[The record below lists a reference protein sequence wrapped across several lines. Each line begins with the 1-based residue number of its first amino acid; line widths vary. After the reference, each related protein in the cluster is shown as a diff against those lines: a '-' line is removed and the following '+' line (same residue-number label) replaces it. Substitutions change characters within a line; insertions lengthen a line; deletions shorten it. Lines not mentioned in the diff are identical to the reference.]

1 MKEFLKKAGF
11 SLCVIAAALAWSTCE
26 VGLGESIDND
36 APTVTVTGPAKASV
50 CSDVVNI
57 IGTCGDDKGVKSV
70 DITVRNTN
78 TGATYN
84 YQGTVDTASKSA
96 TGLYN
101 WGTAINQKDPAT
113 GKYPLPDG
121 KYVADVVV
129 TDVNNRKSGVSSTAF
144 DIDNTAPIFCVTSPA
159 SLNVLNP
166 RKYGRSVTISGE
178 IADDHDIDHM
188 SIRVFTTDAN
198 GNNPVEITSALPK
211 TQFRDFE
218 TAGGTT
224 VYVAKY
230 FETEPAQ
237 TNPDG
242 TENPDYGLYKNYMAM
257 YGNTALG
264 QDVYLRV
271 FPTLV
276 DIAGNTS
283 AACYLSS
290 DMKDLA
296 AKLCGVEKTIDSL
309 QTANLMKI
317 YNGTYTLEELNDE
330 QKQKIVSLLNGTY
343 QLQPGDDAYYSCYV
357 DEQSEKQK
365 PLVATVNSNNRP
377 MYAFSGYELDLSN
390 IQWSEINTGG
400 TLSISV
406 QAGLDD
412 WGVLPSKLKVWLYK
426 CDDTATEYPE
436 GNPNRKVFES
446 DVSEGFT
453 ITNALGESI
462 SGISTSV
469 SAQSYYVTLPKI
481 SSDEKYLLVA
491 TGVDEDGN
499 SLCPIVEKYGFRV
512 ASTGAVPKV
521 DLNDRYYI
529 KGTDVLTTGGTAS
542 VTIKITDGTD
552 TINNGEAGNYLKV
565 TRQLYSGHISSKG
578 YLGNYESAKIGGP
591 EEDIYRTE
599 ISQLGTNDYSLT
611 APICK
616 YSSLETGNYTLALI
630 IEAKNSAASS
640 DATYIVWI
648 DNKKPEIT
656 IEAPQDNDK
665 IYDNNANIKE
675 TPEKS
680 GKYYYTPYGK
690 WSDKDGAGT
699 SALWYTLTDIGSDEP
714 TISGS
719 AEAGWTITGNSD
731 GAGGNYKWIKFT
743 DKEAITGET
752 EISWSTNWGGLD
764 DSGNKKQA
772 VESTGNFIKMIA
784 VDAVGNISDVV
795 KREGITFDFGTP
807 VSILASEPAG
817 TSPAEAQT
825 YYNSYSNKV
834 SNKFEF
840 KLTATDTLAL
850 ADSDS
855 ITVTAKKYNKTTGTY
870 DTIASGNSGYT
881 LGDVVLAADKKSAE
895 RLIKISADGNSDGMW
910 TFVAKA
916 KDACGR
922 DGAEISFATTVDC
935 LPPALTPYDS
945 SVTPAQGIG
954 IKGSGTT
961 DDWYKDDTLNIS
973 GRFTE
978 SDSGSGID
986 KIYWWL
992 GTPSMQKNAATN
1004 AYVVPEDLTIEG
1016 NYSGYTALPSGS
1028 NTGTD
1033 VLYSIAPQNFEE
1045 IIVDETTTT
1054 PTTYYNN
1061 LYIQTIDKAGNKSAR
1076 IGPYQIKEDIN
1087 EPAFEA
1093 KYYTYNGANFSPASG
1108 KAVSNKKKDMTI
1120 YGLVSDKL
1128 SGVASLAFTMGT
1140 AALTD
1145 GVTITYTTAEI
1156 ADNADGA
1163 TFAGKIYNSYGNITD
1178 KTAIT
1183 AWKAVIAHSKLATA
1197 SLYAKAADTA
1207 GNATSSHKLFD
1218 IDVDIDSPTISLTT
1232 PETKLYKSAY
1242 VQDGES
1248 KSTSDNKAVKDVNG
1262 KMSING
1268 TATDN
1273 NLQSVSVYVG
1283 TDTTAAIVSGD
1294 KKLIE
1299 LSDTSMY
1306 NWSVDN
1312 EFSYVENGKFYFSDG
1327 SPYTGSGIDIYIK
1340 VKAIDSAANETIN
1353 VYQYSVDPKS
1363 DRPVIKLFK
1372 ELNDMTSADEKYK
1385 WVIGDSSISGSI
1397 EDDDGVEK
1405 LEATYQIYDP
1415 KTDTWSADTPGTVA
1429 VENGSFSVTGPK
1441 VEDPKTGKLKV
1452 KDGKQIITFKVTD
1465 KAGTVFT
1472 AHAKTTDEDKKS
1484 FLAPIIYGN
1493 DKDIDPTATTE
1504 YYGQGSGDDSLVY
1517 IKFDNTWPQMR
1528 DVKFAIYEPGAT
1540 WPPVENDYQDTLKT
1554 VGGDRQKF
1562 NIQFYAGDE
1571 NGIKSVTLTL
1581 KGEEKIKD
1589 AEGTVLETITVEQ
1602 EITGDVDTTPAQ
1614 SDGYFLCTIENIQIN
1629 TGTTGKIYPSGTWP
1643 AKIVI
1648 TDQAGL
1654 ETTSTYNVTV
1664 DNDAPKI
1671 KILYPKASSGSV
1683 FGDVTPNGEVD
1694 KSSLSYG
1701 LSTNTSDEPTVWK
1714 DIESSL
1720 SWEIHFDGDT
1730 TAKNH
1735 DVLLKDWM
1743 VGKVPGVTP
1752 DSIKDGT
1759 APTTTIYLWMKAVDE
1774 VGNVSQEKFPITVDP
1789 CGDKPNVQIDSPS
1802 DNGMTVGGRIRVYGS
1817 ATDDKEAKAVFVQ
1830 IISGYHDTSV
1840 QASGTYGSF
1849 DYDADTKA
1857 LSNFALTADDLNYLS
1872 KVKDSAG
1879 KNVYEIYKMDT
1890 FDPDVEYSTKCKK
1903 WTGASGEIP
1912 AEYGV
1917 LASLNGGKSWFLN
1930 INANGEFAAA
1940 DSTNSLAMRVYAI
1953 DAVTK
1958 DSSGK
1963 ITKNANVSQPALR
1976 QMTFDA
1982 DAPTTTIPNVRKY
1995 KGTVTSAANYEST
2008 TPYAE
2013 KMYVSGETW
2022 LSFRLHDASNIGQIQ
2037 VGVSSVSQ
2045 TKARERV
2052 DIDLPTD
2059 QSADKKT
2066 TKDDIEVICSS
2077 PAVNPEEKNTDGTDK
2092 AAALNEFV
2100 NVLVKLN
2107 TAETTVGVGTQY
2119 VSVKFAD
2126 TNTNPTSTTAEY
2138 VINYDNKRPEIAAV
2152 TDIAYKIDPNV
2163 CQSNGWY
2170 NFNSK
2175 VTEAAV
2181 NNVSQSGYE
2190 RVAFYFV
2197 RRDTITT
2204 GTPTYIYDV
2213 MVKRKDASGNDQNK
2227 ITLPKNSAMENSEFV
2242 YSEGLYWIKKTV
2254 TRTSTNNTVTLAS
2267 ADARIH
2273 PYGLAKIRGTI
2284 YKITSVN
2291 VTSVMVD
2298 GQPEGID
2305 GESDD
2310 AYFAIANVVDHK
2322 IAETPT
2328 GSDTSATGYGYGY
2341 NRPSGDDGDLM
2352 VESVKEIGGNSTWGA
2367 SVYSKNIPDG
2377 PIELHYVA
2385 FDKAGNCVKGIMGCK
2400 DFATYKAYDTAD
2412 AVDAA
2417 KANPETPVS
2426 VYAFEKNTSSEYYKK
2441 KEVAAYVSNN
2451 APRLSN
2457 IFAGTDLDGNNK
2469 INEPSASSD
2478 YNEIVAQVYTSSLTD
2493 WENSKSAL
2501 TLGTAPEGDKPA
2513 KAAFTAKGMTVIR
2526 PEIIG
2531 GNGDLYYSYKISG
2544 EESDPTGATT
2554 TTTPYT
2560 IEGKNTAVFMA
2571 GDTGAA
2577 TEKQT
2582 NPDGTEVIV
2591 KGSREDQVK
2600 SATADIFLQVGDF
2613 KNLARKTG
2621 SGKGIADC
2629 GESNPVVLEL
2639 TFWDSTEVTKVFENS
2654 QTAKATVYMAVALD
2668 DNDAPSAG
2676 IAPIYWKS
2684 LTDNSI
2690 YESNKASTYDDLK
2703 GHIELP
2709 TDLPADFAET
2719 GAAYPD
2725 PNNADYIYPKEEMD
2739 KDPKLSG
2746 IVVLKGTVSDTKMLS
2761 KILMSI
2767 TNGTDSM
2774 NASFDQVKVAAVPA
2788 AVAAYPLA
2796 KYSNAEWTVS
2806 DDLANYGIK
2815 FSVKDKGI
2823 SPSGHSAEWTMVWD
2837 TSFVSG
2843 IAATDLAVRVYAS
2856 DQTAD
2861 AGTGSDCVGIGGT
2874 SYAKPTYTDKNY
2886 SAESTYKVDVVPYI
2900 TSLETTMTERGVA
2913 YGRTS
2918 SGRYPVYFYKNSTTG
2933 TMAPGDTESHKLKK
2947 AMTIDGVAKAAETVI
2962 QGFIVKGFNL
2972 EATVEGKKVRAAAVS
2987 RTVGESGNVTKSGV
3001 YAINVNGVY
3010 TLNNINK
3017 DDAKGDYPNEKGVT
3031 PANWTTKR
3039 TNDVYAA
3046 WKNFYNRQPSKENNL
3061 LLTDD
3066 VALDVW
3072 QINNKAA
3079 VPVRGIANDVTM
3091 KINEKSKMLNFAFV
3105 NGPLNLAMANG
3116 TENSYQTWARSYD
3129 FCKSATLAV
3138 DAGGW
3143 TYGTIAGGDTGKD
3156 YADAFGL
3163 YVSEWG
3169 KGDFNDH
3176 GTQKPKNQNRLES
3189 VGQYGTKKMSPE
3201 EYDPDVTT
3209 YTNTDSGTAYQ
3220 TDQWRIVNP
3229 CMAAT
3234 YGGDTP
3240 TRNLYLAY
3248 YDEMND
3254 EIRFRAGAS
3263 VPSSKGDFGDFV
3275 DKGNADN
3282 DGDTGGK
3289 YLDRAYSH
3297 NYDVQIVAQANTMAK
3312 PGPYVSIAA
3321 RRVSGNKDVV
3331 VMVWHDPVARCMW
3344 YSYNT
3349 EPIIYSTDSTTGT
3362 TTTTRGGSVNNQ
3374 SGTGQGW
3381 SAPTDKIF
3389 TNVTGEYCQVAFDKE
3404 GHVHI
3409 AAYNS
3414 NGNDLWYAYLDDYTG
3429 ASKKTCVVDSNG
3441 AIGKQITLDVAYS
3454 AAGDTGKPVPYIGY
3468 LAEGKTLPKL
3478 AYYTGSDITS
3488 DGDISG
3494 ASGNYFT
3501 NKWEISAV
3509 PTVTAGIQGVQG
3521 YDRINVGV
3529 WKSAG
3534 VLTDSKVKVGQ
3545 TEVVKDSYYDNSGN
3559 EGNSTSKGFVYG
3571 NGTSNPA
3578 MAYRYENGQDG
3589 FVEMAQK
3596 K

>member
-1 MKEFLKKAGF
+1 M
-11 SLCVIAAALAWSTCE
+11 IAAAFVWSTCE

-50 CSDVVNI
+50 CSDAVNI

-70 DITVRNTN
+70 NITVRNTN

-84 YQGTVDTASKSA
+84 YEGTVDTASKSA

-101 WGTAINQKDPAT
+101 WGTTINQKDPAT

-224 VYVAKY
+224 VYVAKF

-237 TNPDG
+237 MNPDG

-283 AACYLSS
+283 SACYLSS

-377 MYAFSGYELDLSN
+377 MYAFSGYELDLAN

-552 TINNGEAGNYLKV
+552 TINNGETGNYLKV

-578 YLGNYESAKIGGP
+578 YLGNYESAKIGGA

-616 YSSLETGNYTLALI
+616 YSNLAIGNYTLALI

-656 IEAPQDNDK
+656 IEAPADNDE

-675 TPEKS
+675 NPEGS

-699 SALWYTLTDIGSDEP
+699 SSLWYTLTDIGSAAP

-719 AEAGWTITGNSD
+719 AESGWTITGNPD
-731 GAGGNYKWIKFT
+731 GAGGNYKWIKL
-743 DKEAITGET
+743 EAITGET

-764 DSGNKKQA
+764 DSGNKTPA

-784 VDAVGNISDVV
+784 VDAVGNISEVV
-795 KREGITFDFGTP
+795 KREGITFDFGKPT
-807 VSILASEPAG
+807 SILDSEPTG
-817 TSPAEAQT
+817 TTPAKAQT

-834 SNKFEF
+834 SGKFEF
-840 KLTATDTLAL
+840 KLKATDTLAL

-870 DTIASGNSGYT
+870 DTIPSGNSGYT
-881 LGDVVLAADKKSAE
+881 LENVVLAADKKSAE
-895 RLIKISADGNSDGMW
+895 RLIKISADGTSDGMW

-916 KDACGR
+916 TDACGR

-945 SVTPAQGIG
+945 SVSPAQGIG

-1128 SGVASLAFTMGT
+1128 SGVASLTFTMGT

-1163 TFAGKIYNSYGNITD
+1163 TFAGKTYDSYGNITD

-1183 AWKAVIAHSKLATA
+1183 AWKAVIAYSKLATA

-1218 IDVDIDSPTISLTT
+1218 IDVDQDSPTISLTT
-1232 PETKLYKSAY
+1232 PETKLYASAY

-1248 KSTSDNKAVKDVNG
+1248 KSASDNKTPKAVNG

-1283 TDTTAAIVSGD
+1283 TDMTAAIVSGD

-1312 EFSYVENGKFYFSDG
+1312 EFSYVNNGKFYFSDG
-1327 SPYTGSGIDIYIK
+1327 SPYTGSGKDIYIK

-1415 KTDTWSADTPGTVA
+1415 KTDTWSADTAGTVA
-1429 VENGSFSVTGPK
+1429 LENGSFSVTGPK

-1493 DKDIDPTATTE
+1493 DKDINPAVNTE

-1540 WPPVENDYQDTLKT
+1540 WPPEEDDYQDTLKT

-1562 NIQFYAGDE
+1562 NIQFYAGDA

-1581 KGEEKIKD
+1581 KGEEKDADGNVIK
-1589 AEGTVLETITVEQ
+1589 TVEQ
-1602 EITGDVDTTPAQ
+1602 VITGDVETTTTQ
-1614 SDGYFLCTIENIQIN
+1614 SDGYLLCAIENIQIN
-1629 TGTTGKIYPSGTWP
+1629 TTGTTGKIYPSGTWP

-1648 TDQAGL
+1648 ADNAGL

-1701 LSTNTSDEPTVWK
+1701 LSKNTSDEPTVWK

-1752 DSIKDGT
+1752 DTIKDGT

-1802 DNGMTVGGRIRVYGS
+1802 DNGTTVGGRIRVYGS

-1849 DYDADTKA
+1849 DYDDETKA
-1857 LSNFALTADDLNYLS
+1857 LSNFSLTADDLNYLS
-1872 KVKDSAG
+1872 KVKDSVG
-1879 KNVYEIYKMDT
+1879 NYVYEIYKMDT
-1890 FDPDVEYSTKCKK
+1890 YDPDDSSIWTK
-1903 WTGASGEIP
+1903 WTGASGQE
-1912 AEYGV
+1912 AKDYGV
-1917 LASLNGGKSWFLN
+1917 LASLNGGKSWFKN
-1930 INANGEFAAA
+1930 INVNGEFADAN
-1940 DSTNSLAMRVYAI
+1940 STNSLAMRVYAI

-1958 DSSGK
+1958 DSSGS
-1963 ITKNANVSQPALR
+1963 ITKTANVSQPALR

-2052 DIDLPTD
+2052 EIDLPTD

-2066 TKDDIEVICSS
+2066 AKDGVEVICSS
-2077 PAVNPEEKNTDGTDK
+2077 PAKNPEEKNTDGTYKD
-2092 AAALNEFV
+2092 AALNEFV

-2107 TAETTVGVGTQY
+2107 TAETAVGVGTQY
-2119 VSVKFAD
+2119 VSVNFAD
-2126 TNTNPTSTTAEY
+2126 TNTTPTSTSVDY
-2138 VINYDNKRPEIAAV
+2138 VINYDNKRPEIASV
-2152 TDIAYKIDPNV
+2152 TDSAYIIDPNV

-2213 MVKRKDASGNDQNK
+2213 MVKRKDAEGNDQNK
-2227 ITLPKNSAMENSEFV
+2227 ITLPKNSAMESSEFV

-2267 ADARIH
+2267 DDARIH

-2291 VTSVMVD
+2291 GTSVMVD
-2298 GQPEGID
+2298 GQPEGIEGD
-2305 GESDD
+2305 SDV

-2322 IAETPT
+2322 IAETST

-2400 DFATYKAYDTAD
+2400 DFATYKTYDTAD

-2417 KANPETPVS
+2417 KATPETPVS
-2426 VYAFEKNTSSEYYKK
+2426 VYAFEMNKSSKYYKQ

-2457 IFAGTDLDGNNK
+2457 IFAGTDLDGDNK
-2469 INEPSASSD
+2469 INEPSGSSN

-2493 WENSKSAL
+2493 WENSKPAL
-2501 TLGTAPEGDKPA
+2501 ILGTAPEDNKPA

-2544 EESDPTGATT
+2544 EESDSAGA
-2554 TTTPYT
+2554 TTPYT

-2621 SGKGIADC
+2621 TGKGIADC

-2654 QTAKATVYMAVALD
+2654 QTAKATVYMAVALG

-2690 YESNKASTYDDLK
+2690 YESDKASTYDDLK

-2709 TDLPADFAET
+2709 TDLPAAFTET
-2719 GAAYPD
+2719 GSQYTD
-2725 PNNADYIYPKEEMD
+2725 PKNADYTYPAKEMD

-2746 IVVLKGTVSDTKMLS
+2746 IVVLTGTVSDTKMLS

-2774 NASFDQVKVAAVPA
+2774 NASFDQVKVADVPV

-2796 KYSNAEWTVS
+2796 MYSNAKWTVK
-2806 DDLANYGIK
+2806 DGLANYGIK

-2837 TSFVSG
+2837 TGFVSG

-2861 AGTGSDCVGIGGT
+2861 AGIGSDCVGIGGT
-2874 SYAKPTYTDKNY
+2874 AYEKPKYTDKNY

-2918 SGRYPVYFYKNSTTG
+2918 SGRYPVYFYKNSTTTQ
-2933 TMAPGDTESHKLKK
+2933 TMASGDTESHKLKK
-2947 AMTIDGVAKAAETVI
+2947 AMTIDGVAKAAGTVI
-2962 QGFIVKGFNL
+2962 QGFIVHGFNL
-2972 EATVEGKKVRAAAVS
+2972 EATVEGNKVRAAAVS
-2987 RTVGESGNVTKSGV
+2987 RTVGESGNITKSGV

-3031 PANWTTKR
+3031 PDNWITKR

-3105 NGPLNLAMANG
+3105 NGPLNFAMADGIN
-3116 TENSYQTWARSYD
+3116 NSYQTWARSYD
-3129 FCKSATLAV
+3129 FCKSATLAL
-3138 DAGGW
+3138 DAGGNA
-3143 TYGTIAGGDTGKD
+3143 YGTIAGGDTGD
-3156 YADAFGL
+3156 YYADAFGFYSSKWGTGYL
-3163 YVSEWG
+3163 NNSES
-3169 KGDFNDH
+3169 NDNATH
-3176 GTQKPKNQNRLES
+3176 GTQRMTQGQRRLES
-3189 VGQYGTKKMSPE
+3189 VGQKGTKDDLEKTDWN
-3201 EYDPDVTT
+3201 YN
-3209 YTNTDSGTAYQ
+3209 TNTDCQ
-3220 TDQWRIVNP
+3220 TDQWRIVSP
-3229 CMAAT
+3229 CIAT
-3234 YGGDTP
+3234 TYSGTA
-3240 TRNLYLAY
+3240 TNAYLAY

-3254 EIRFRAGAS
+3254 EIRFRAGTS
-3263 VPSSKGDFGDFV
+3263 VPASASDFGNFIDRFYY
-3275 DKGNADN
+3275 GNKPGTNGTKHAW
-3282 DGDTGGK
+3282 
-3289 YLDRAYSH
+3289 DRPYSH
-3297 NYDVQIVAQANTMAK
+3297 YYYDVQIMANADSGSK

-3321 RRVSGNKDVV
+3321 SNKTGSDVV
-3331 VMVWHDPVARCMW
+3331 VMVWHDPVKRCMW
-3344 YSYNT
+3344 YSYNADPT
-3349 EPIIYSTDSTTGT
+3349 KL
-3362 TTTTRGGSVNNQ
+3362 RGGSVNNQ
-3374 SGTGQGW
+3374 SGSGQGW
-3381 SAPTDKIF
+3381 SKPVTIF

-3414 NGNDLWYAYLDDYTG
+3414 NGNDLWYAYLSGYNNNADG
-3429 ASKKTCVVDSNG
+3429 FKKKTCVVDSNG

-3454 AAGDTGKPVPYIGY
+3454 AGTSGKPVPYIGY

-3488 DGDISG
+3488 DTTSESDMKG

-3509 PTVTAGIQGVQG
+3509 PTVTAGIQGVKD

-3534 VLTDSKVKVGQ
+3534 VLTDSTPASTYGSVDGSFYKNTGNVGD
-3545 TEVVKDSYYDNSGN
+3545 TTSYG
-3559 EGNSTSKGFVYG
+3559 KCFG